1 MTLIIKQLVIRGEV
15 VEDSPKFGREEN
27 LNYDQVKQ
35 LIDAAK
41 KDLEKEFQDK
51 ISEMI
56 ENTSA
61 R

>member
-15 VEDSPKFGREEN
+15 VEDSPKFSREEN